1 MNFLMYEMGC
11 LHLPKVG
18 VSCKET
24 QDILFHRNVL
34 KFWNHFSLI
43 CFHLPNPNPA
53 KQSNESFLPVRGSEL
68 QSHVCDV
75 LLNGSATPTFNSKQ
89 RQGMGGW
96 DYSIRPFNNI
106 CRDLSPPGS
115 LLRVAQPFPRRG
127 RTGQADDL
135 GGNCSSW
142 AGSQSMTFRF

>member
-1 MNFLMYEMGC
+1 MGC

-24 QDILFHRNVL
+24 QDNIFHKNAL
-34 KFWNHFSLI
+34 KFWNHFSLRCI
-43 CFHLPNPNPA
+43 HLSNPNPA

-68 QSHVCDV
+68 TQSHVCDV
-75 LLNGSATPTFNSKQ
+75 LLNGSATPTFDSKQ
-89 RQGMGGW
+89 RRGMGGW

-115 LLRVAQPFPRRG
+115 LLRVSTAFPKK
-127 RTGQADDL
+127 GQ
-135 GGNCSSW
+135 
-142 AGSQSMTFRF
+142 MI